1 MYEYN
6 NERRAKTMTRFERE
20 LNGSLGSYWA
30 ENAKKEIRKMEER
43 QINGEIFFGADGVVR
58 WTSNNRVMPKDCREI
73 LSHTAYRDLFSEEA
87 SRAAEDAETAAFLE
101 SYRKNYTG
109 PSEEEKAEMRAAF
122 GTGSTVVDVI
132 TGKRIRL

>member
-1 MYEYN
+1 
-6 NERRAKTMTRFERE
+6 MTRFERE
-20 LNGSLGSYWA
+20 LSGALGAYWKSSA
-30 ENAKKEIRKMEER
+30 EKEIRKMEER
-43 QINGEIFFGADGVVR
+43 QMNGEIFFGADGVVR
-58 WTSNNRVMPKDCREI
+58 WTSNNRVMPRDCREI

-101 SYRKNYTG
+101 SYRKNYKG

>member
-1 MYEYN
+1 
-6 NERRAKTMTRFERE
+6 MTRFERE
-20 LNGSLGSYWA
+20 LSGALGAYWKSSA
-30 ENAKKEIRKMEER
+30 EKEIGKMEER
-43 QINGEIFFGADGVVR
+43 QMNGEIFFGADGVVR

>member
-1 MYEYN
+1 
-6 NERRAKTMTRFERE
+6 MTRFERE
-20 LNGSLGSYWA
+20 LSGALGAYWKSSA
-30 ENAKKEIRKMEER
+30 EKEIRKMEER
-43 QINGEIFFGADGVVR
+43 QMNGEIFFGADGVVR

-87 SRAAEDAETAAFLE
+87 SRAAENAETAAFLE

-122 GTGSTVVDVI
+122 GTGSTVVDTI
-132 TGKRIRL
+132 TGERIRL

>member
-1 MYEYN
+1 
-6 NERRAKTMTRFERE
+6 MTRFERE
-20 LNGSLGSYWA
+20 LNGSLGVYWA

-43 QINGEIFFGADGVVR
+43 QINGEIYFGADGVVR

-73 LSHTAYRDLFSEEA
+73 LSHTAYRDLFSEDA
-87 SRAAEDAETAAFLE
+87 SRAAEEAETAAFLE

>member
-1 MYEYN
+1 
-6 NERRAKTMTRFERE
+6 MTRFERE
-20 LNGSLGSYWA
+20 LSGALGAYWKSSA
-30 ENAKKEIRKMEER
+30 EKEIRKMEER
-43 QINGEIFFGADGVVR
+43 QMNGEIFFGADGVVR

-122 GTGSTVVDVI
+122 GSGTTVCNII
-132 TGKRIRL
+132 TGERIRL

>member
-1 MYEYN
+1 
-6 NERRAKTMTRFERE
+6 MTRFERE
-20 LNGSLGSYWA
+20 LSGALGAYWKSSA
-30 ENAKKEIRKMEER
+30 EKEIRKMEER
-43 QINGEIFFGADGVVR
+43 QMNGEIFFGADGVVR

-109 PSEEEKAEMRAAF
+109 PSEEEKAEMRAVF
-122 GTGSTVVDVI
+122 GTGTTVWDII
-132 TGKRIRL
+132 TGERIRL

>member
-1 MYEYN
+1 
-6 NERRAKTMTRFERE
+6 MTRFERE
-20 LNGSLGSYWA
+20 LSGARGAYWKSSA
-30 ENAKKEIRKMEER
+30 EKEIRKMEER
-43 QINGEIFFGADGVVR
+43 QMNGEIFFGADGVVR

-87 SRAAEDAETAAFLE
+87 SRAAEDAETAACLE

>member
-1 MYEYN
+1 
-6 NERRAKTMTRFERE
+6 MTRFERE
-20 LNGSLGSYWA
+20 LSGALGAYWKSSA
-30 ENAKKEIRKMEER
+30 EKEIRKMEER
-43 QINGEIFFGADGVVR
+43 QMNGEIFFGADGVVR

-73 LSHTAYRDLFSEEA
+73 LSHTAYRELFSEEA
-87 SRAAEDAETAAFLE
+87 SRAAEDAESAAFLE

>member
-73 LSHTAYRDLFSEEA
+73 LSHTVYRDLFDEDA
-87 SRAAEDAETAAFLE
+87 SRAAEEAETTAFLE
-101 SYRKNYTG
+101 TYRKNYKG
-109 PSEEEKAEMRAAF
+109 PGEEEKGEMRAAF
-122 GTGSTVVDVI
+122 GTGTTVVNVI
-132 TGKRIRL
+132 TGERIRL

>member
-1 MYEYN
+1 
-6 NERRAKTMTRFERE
+6 MTRFERE
-20 LNGSLGSYWA
+20 LSGALGAYWKSSA
-30 ENAKKEIRKMEER
+30 EKEIRKMEER
-43 QINGEIFFGADGVVR
+43 QMNGEIFFGADGVVR

-87 SRAAEDAETAAFLE
+87 SRAAENAETAAFLE
-101 SYRKNYTG
+101 RYRKNYTG

>member
-1 MYEYN
+1 
-6 NERRAKTMTRFERE
+6 MTRFERE
-20 LNGSLGSYWA
+20 LSEALGAYWKSSA
-30 ENAKKEIRKMEER
+30 EKEIRKMEER
-43 QINGEIFFGADGVVR
+43 QMNGEIFFGADGVVR

-73 LSHTAYRDLFSEEA
+73 LAHSAYRDLFDEEA

-101 SYRKNYTG
+101 AYRKNYQG

>member
-1 MYEYN
+1 
-6 NERRAKTMTRFERE
+6 MTRFERE
-20 LNGSLGSYWA
+20 LSGALGAYWKSSA
-30 ENAKKEIRKMEER
+30 EKEIRKMEER
-43 QINGEIFFGADGVVR
+43 QMNGEIFFGADGVVR

-73 LSHTAYRDLFSEEA
+73 LAHSAYRDLFDEEA
-87 SRAAEDAETAAFLE
+87 SRAAEDAETAASLE
-101 SYRKNYTG
+101 AYRKNYQG

>member
-1 MYEYN
+1 
-6 NERRAKTMTRFERE
+6 MTRFERE
-20 LNGSLGSYWA
+20 LSGALGAYWKSSA
-30 ENAKKEIRKMEER
+30 EKEIRKIEER
-43 QINGEIFFGADGVVR
+43 QMNGEIFFGADGVVR

>member
-1 MYEYN
+1 
-6 NERRAKTMTRFERE
+6 MTRFERE
-20 LNGSLGSYWA
+20 LSGTLGAYWKSSA
-30 ENAKKEIRKMEER
+30 EKEIRKMEER
-43 QINGEIFFGADGVVR
+43 QMNGEIFFGADGVVR

-132 TGKRIRL
+132 TGKL

>member
-1 MYEYN
+1 
-6 NERRAKTMTRFERE
+6 MTRFERE
-20 LNGSLGSYWA
+20 LSGAPGAYWKSSA
-30 ENAKKEIRKMEER
+30 EKEIRKMEER
-43 QINGEIFFGADGVVR
+43 QMNGEIFFGADGVVR

-132 TGKRIRL
+132 TGKRIRHQA

>member
-1 MYEYN
+1 
-6 NERRAKTMTRFERE
+6 MTRFEQE
-20 LNGSLGSYWA
+20 LSGNLGAYWKASA
-30 ENAKKEIRKMEER
+30 EKEIRKMEER
-43 QINGEIFFGADGVVR
+43 QINGEVFFGADGVVR

-87 SRAAEDAETAAFLE
+87 SRAAENAETAAFLE

>member
-1 MYEYN
+1 
-6 NERRAKTMTRFERE
+6 MTRFERE
-20 LNGSLGSYWA
+20 LSGALGAYWKSGA
-30 ENAKKEIRKMEER
+30 EKEIRKMEER
-43 QINGEIFFGADGVVR
+43 QMNGEIFFGADGVVR

-87 SRAAEDAETAAFLE
+87 SRAAEDAESAAFLE